1 MDTIHRSSKTERQME
16 EEVSRLHNVLDE
28 LKTCGMGYN
37 DNAVRQ
43 MIECIKVFSDGRLEI
58 TFGGGYE
65 MEEHI

>member
-1 MDTIHRSSKTERQME
+1 ME

-43 MIECIKVFSDGRLEI
+43 MIECIKVYPDGKLEVI
-58 TFGGGYE
+58 FGGGYTINE
-65 MEEHI
+65 QVMILK